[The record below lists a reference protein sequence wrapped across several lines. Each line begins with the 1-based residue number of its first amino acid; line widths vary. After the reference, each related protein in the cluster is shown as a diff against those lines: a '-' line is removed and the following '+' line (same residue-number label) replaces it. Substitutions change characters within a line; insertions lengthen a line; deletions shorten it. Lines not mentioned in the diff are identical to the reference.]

1 MLHNRYTTSDVD
13 GSAFGSKT
21 GVTGT
26 VKGDADALMAS
37 YEKPTRLGEHQ
48 GMGTD
53 FSIDVW

>member
-26 VKGDADALMAS
+26 VKGDALMAS